1 MLQALLKRRK
11 DDAGFTLVELMIVI
25 LIIGILIAIG
35 LPTFLGARERAQD
48 RTAQALLRNG
58 LTAAKVFYT
67 DYSAYKLTTP
77 AVVFNTAAA
86 EAIEPSINFD
96 DAAADIGQVLIST
109 GTTSGVQWVK
119 LETTSGSGYTFCI
132 ADVASGTTG
141 PVTATN
147 APGIWYARSTDSDGG
162 GCNETWTQ
170 SVTTWAH

>member
-67 DYSAYKLTTP
+67 DYSAYKLSTP
-77 AVVFNTAAA
+77 AVQFNTAAA

-96 DAAADIGQVLIST
+96 DTAADVSQVLITNIASA
-109 GTTSGVQWVK
+109 GQQWVQ
-119 LETTSGSGYTFCI
+119 LTTVSGSGWLFCI

-141 PVTATN
+141 PATATN
-147 APGIWYARSTDSDGG
+147 APGIWYSRSTASGG
-162 GCNETWTQ
+162 TSCNATWTQ